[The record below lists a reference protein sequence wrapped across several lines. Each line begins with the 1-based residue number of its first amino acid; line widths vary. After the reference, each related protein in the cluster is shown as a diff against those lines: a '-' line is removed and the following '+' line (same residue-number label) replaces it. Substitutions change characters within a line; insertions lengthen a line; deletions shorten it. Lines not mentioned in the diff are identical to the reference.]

1 MRVRVMARARAWSGV
16 DGAVSVRRRRDGDG
30 SSGMAPPGT
39 SAANAIRTEV
49 GFIML
54 VSGLE
59 QRREEDATVNL
70 TG

>member
-1 MRVRVMARARAWSGV
+1 MEP
-16 DGAVSVRRRRDGDG
+16 SVGGRDGDG
-30 SSGMAPPGT
+30 SSGVARSGT
-39 SAANAIRTEV
+39 SAANAIGTGV

-54 VSGLE
+54 VSGFE